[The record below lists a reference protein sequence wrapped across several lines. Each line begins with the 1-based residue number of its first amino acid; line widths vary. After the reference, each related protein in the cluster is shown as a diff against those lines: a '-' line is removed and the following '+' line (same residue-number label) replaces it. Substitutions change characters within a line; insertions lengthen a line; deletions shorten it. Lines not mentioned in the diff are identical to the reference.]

1 MEGFCGLI
9 AFLLSL
15 ALASKKNHAQ
25 NGYKASRVG
34 QSGCRD
40 IVSGR
45 VGLNYTHNIT
55 QIHSSLV
62 VIDARGC
69 SVMVKAP
76 KNISYY
82 L

>member
-1 MEGFCGLI
+1 V

-15 ALASKKNHAQ
+15 ALSSKKNYAQ

-34 QSGCRD
+34 VSGCRD

-55 QIHSSLV
+55 QIHSSLG
-62 VIDARGC
+62 VIAARGC
-69 SVMVKAP
+69 
-76 KNISYY
+76 
-82 L
+82 